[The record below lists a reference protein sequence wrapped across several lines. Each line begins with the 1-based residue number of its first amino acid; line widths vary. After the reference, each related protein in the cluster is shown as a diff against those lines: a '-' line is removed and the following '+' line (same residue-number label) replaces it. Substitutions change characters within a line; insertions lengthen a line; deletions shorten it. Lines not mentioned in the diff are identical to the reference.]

1 MKDAS
6 KILQFARPNTVIEFS
21 PGSEKEV
28 GLNKLINKLNFIN
41 FQEETILVNFRHT
54 KYPRTVTLEAAPL
67 PCLNNK
73 LECHWTSVESI
84 SNATNGC
91 VFENIFVVSGH
102 RMITASAELISIS
115 DQGAVFLLPEKCI
128 EVNYRRSRRHPCQG
142 VSAELFQNGARF
154 QGTLIDFSAV
164 SFRVQVLG
172 DGSRTF
178 NWINDEATLQ
188 VVFSN
193 ESHTLYSAECRIISQ
208 TLGHRDRIYLLE
220 PVQARMQRFKA
231 KEIRSCRHELLPL
244 PNAVFRHPFSDKSVD
259 LKVLD
264 LSGSGFSVCED
275 AESSVLLPGMI
286 LPELEL
292 RIGNSFSTKCTAQV
306 IYRADESPDAKS
318 RVVRCGLCFL
328 DMDIRDHASLLSL
341 LYLAKNKHSYVS
353 TQVDL
358 DDLWQFFFDTGFIY
372 AQKYHFVQRNKAQ
385 LKDTYRRLYTENPS
399 IARHFIYQ
407 EHGNILGHLAM
418 LRFYQGSWLVHH
430 HAANKSESNHAG
442 LIVLDHLANSINDSY
457 NLKSSKMDYLICY
470 YQPENKFPNRIFG
483 GFLKVLDQKKG
494 CSIDTFAYFHYKR
507 AFSDNWNF
515 SGPWSLTRSTREDL
529 LELEA
534 FYEQHSGGLM
544 LNALDL
550 EPGMTDADELSRD
563 YAEAGFSLNRH
574 LYTLKR
580 NGVVKAVLMIN
591 VSDVGLNLSD
601 LTNCVKVLVLD
612 PEQFPKDILLIALSI
627 ITHKFQ
633 QDEIP
638 VLVYPDSYAE
648 STNLAFERKYT
659 LWAFNAQTQT
669 SNFIKFLGD
678 LHSRSK
684 NRRTQT
690 HGAAAQGT

>member
-6 KILQFARPNTVIEFS
+6 KILQFARPDTVIEFS
-21 PGSEKEV
+21 PGTEKEV

-41 FQEETILVNFRHT
+41 FQEESILVNFRHT

-73 LECHWTSVESI
+73 LECRWVSVDSI
-84 SNATNGC
+84 NTATNGC
-91 VFENIFVVSGH
+91 SFDNIFVVSGH
-102 RMITASAELISIS
+102 RMITATPELISIS
-115 DQGAVFLLPEKCI
+115 DEGAVFLLPEKCI
-128 EVNYRRSRRHPCQG
+128 EVNYRKSRRHPCQG

-164 SFRVQVLG
+164 SFRVEIQG

-178 NWINDEATLQ
+178 NWINSDAPVQ
-188 VVFSN
+188 VVFSGDGT
-193 ESHTLYSAECRIISQ
+193 TLYSAECRITSQ

-220 PVQARMQRFKA
+220 PLQASMQRFKA

-244 PNAVFRHPFSDKSVD
+244 PNAVFRHPFSQKSVD

-264 LSGSGFSVCED
+264 ISGSGFSVCED
-275 AESSVLLPGMI
+275 AESSVLMPGMI

-292 RIGNSFSTKCTAQV
+292 RIGNSFSTKCSAQV
-306 IYRADESPDAKS
+306 VYRDDASKQEKAP
-318 RVVRCGLCFL
+318 VVKCGLCFL
-328 DMDIRDHASLLSL
+328 DMDIRDHVSLLSL
-341 LYLAKNKHSYVS
+341 LYLAKNRHSYVS

-372 AQKYHFVQRNKAQ
+372 PEKYHFVQLNKAH
-385 LKDTYRRLYTENPS
+385 LKETYRRLYTENPG

-418 LRFYQGSWLVHH
+418 LRFYQGTWLVHH
-430 HAANKSESNHAG
+430 HAANKSESNFAG
-442 LIVLDHLANSINDSY
+442 MTVLDHLCNSINDTY
-457 NLKSSKMDYLICY
+457 NLRSSHMDYLICY
-470 YQPENKFPNRIFG
+470 YKPENKFPNRIFG
-483 GFLKVLDQKKG
+483 GFLKTVEEKKN
-494 CSIDTFAYFHYKR
+494 CSTDTFVYFHYQR
-507 AFSDNWNF
+507 TYSNDWNF
-515 SGPWSLTRSTREDL
+515 AGPWGLTRTTREDL

-550 EPGMTDADELSRD
+550 EPGMTECDELAQD
-563 YAEAGFSLNRH
+563 YRQAGFSLQRH

-580 NGVVKAVLMIN
+580 NGAVKAVIMIN

-601 LTNCVKVLVLD
+601 LTNCIKVFVLD
-612 PEQFPKDILLIALSI
+612 QEQFPKDILLIALSI
-627 ITHKFQ
+627 ITHKYQ
-633 QDEIP
+633 QNDIP
-638 VLVYPDSYAE
+638 VMVYPESYAE
-648 STNLAFERKYT
+648 ATNLSFERKYI

-669 SNFIKFLGD
+669 SNFIKYLGD
-678 LHSRSK
+678 LHTRGK
-684 NRRTQT
+684 DKRAQR
-690 HGAAAQGT
+690 AATQGT